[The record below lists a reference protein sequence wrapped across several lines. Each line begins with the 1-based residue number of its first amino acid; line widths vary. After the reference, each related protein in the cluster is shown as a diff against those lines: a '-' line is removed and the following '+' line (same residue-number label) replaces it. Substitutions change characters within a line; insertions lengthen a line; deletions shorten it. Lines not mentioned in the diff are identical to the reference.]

1 MAAPA
6 TLSPDI
12 TMAEMNPDA
21 AIAAPAQ
28 THGAGYSALPEN
40 LQRFLL
46 TGKVVVVTGFVFT
59 FANNHHDFNY

>member
-12 TMAEMNPDA
+12 TMAEMNPDT
-21 AIAAPAQ
+21 AIAAPVQ
-28 THGAGYSALPEN
+28 THGAGYSALPDN

-59 FANNHHDFNY
+59 LTNYNHDLNY